1 MPPDAHDS
9 WIELVQLEEMSRPSP
24 RGRHSA
30 FALART
36 RRRKI
41 LARLV
46 LLVILPTGLTSIYFG
61 LLAADRF
68 VSESTFVVRQPG
80 TPNRLGA
87 QTISTELAPQAA
99 SGEDSYAV
107 RDYVLSRDA
116 MRLLVEKADLKQA
129 LSEAGNDFLWR
140 FPGLFG
146 DDNDEA
152 LYRRYQSLVAVDFES
167 STGLTTIRTQAFRP
181 EAAQRMTTVLMEGSE
196 TLLNRLNER
205 ARQDALHV
213 AQEEVDRTRDD
224 ATAAEAR
231 VTAFR
236 NRTGIA
242 DPLAQAKQV
251 LETIGILVLDKVTTA
266 TQLEIALQA
275 APNSPQIAPLR
286 SRVRAVQA
294 QIDLEKASLA
304 GPDARFTMHLEEYER
319 LVLRREFAQKT
330 YLAALAGLRTAEMD
344 VRRQH
349 SYLAAVVSADQPDRA
364 AYPWRKSWI
373 SAVFLVGL
381 SIFLLALPPA
391 VQANRA
397 IGREV

>member
-1 MPPDAHDS
+1 M
-9 WIELVQLEEMSRPSP
+9 
-24 RGRHSA
+24 
-30 FALART
+30 
-36 RRRKI
+36 
-41 LARLV
+41 
-46 LLVILPTGLTSIYFG
+46 
-61 LLAADRF
+61 
-68 VSESTFVVRQPG
+68 
-80 TPNRLGA
+80 
-87 QTISTELAPQAA
+87 
-99 SGEDSYAV
+99 
-107 RDYVLSRDA
+107 
-116 MRLLVEKADLKQA
+116 
-129 LSEAGNDFLWR
+129 
-140 FPGLFG
+140 
-146 DDNDEA
+146 
-152 LYRRYQSLVAVDFES
+152 
-167 STGLTTIRTQAFRP
+167 
-181 EAAQRMTTVLMEGSE
+181 
-196 TLLNRLNER
+196 
-205 ARQDALHV
+205 
-213 AQEEVDRTRDD
+213 
-224 ATAAEAR
+224 
-231 VTAFR
+231 TAFR

-286 SRVRAVQA
+286 SRMRAVQA

-304 GPDARFTMHLEEYER
+304 GPDARFTVHLEEYER